1 MGGGTLSASSDLFFI
16 MQFSPP
22 ARLLQ
27 IRYDNTMESH
37 WKELPYFDC
46 VGQSYICAIGLRI
59 QRLHWYGSTID
70 MRQISSS
77 GKRPWESS
85 EDGAIL
91 LHYIFLP
98 ILRAKRPGFD
108 GVRVL
113 KALIDGIP
121 ITAQETV
128 ISFQSACRSAA
139 GIHEESIT
147 PVQGEYVTLASRLT
161 WVVLR
166 MMAAAEASDRDE
178 LRMMVQVTRETL
190 SGLETLMEIEE
201 AEERQDFS
209 K

>member
-1 MGGGTLSASSDLFFI
+1 MERTTILQQCWSVNFLPFVPEHSAYMGSA
-16 MQFSPP
+16 
-22 ARLLQ
+22 
-27 IRYDNTMESH
+27 T
-37 WKELPYFDC
+37 
-46 VGQSYICAIGLRI
+46 
-59 QRLHWYGSTID
+59 D
-70 MRQISSS
+70 MNSS

-98 ILRAKRPGFD
+98 ILRAKQPEFD
-108 GVRVL
+108 GLRVL

-128 ISFQSACRSAA
+128 INFQSACRSAA
-139 GIHEESIT
+139 GIHEENIT

-178 LRMMVQVTRETL
+178 LRSMVQVTRETL
-190 SGLETLMEIEE
+190 SGMEALMKIEE
-201 AEERQDFS
+201 TEEGKETEDINDT
-209 K
+209 